1 MKKKKKNR
9 LISIGENVKKL
20 EPLCIV
26 GENVNDTAT
35 VESSMVISQK
45 KKIKIESQYK
55 SVIPL
60 QGI

>member
-1 MKKKKKNR
+1 MREWLLFEKKKNR

-45 KKIKIESQYK
+45 KN
-55 SVIPL
+55 
-60 QGI
+60 

>member
-1 MKKKKKNR
+1 MREQLLFEKKKQT
-9 LISIGENVKKL
+9 ISVGENVKKL

-45 KKIKIESQYK
+45 KN
-55 SVIPL
+55 
-60 QGI
+60 